1 MNRTGTVILL
11 TICCTAHGASAQATP
26 EAATLRQDCRVYRQ
40 ALLTGEPA
48 TRRAEALERVN
59 LCADAAK
66 IFVDWLG
73 SLRTETSPA
82 QFTDFRSEVSGVR
95 DGRLFVRALTMA
107 QDRGASPTARVIALL
122 VVLDQQG
129 YSWSAT
135 FTDVT
140 TRGRYCGLP
149 PVADPDT
156 RVLTPLPADYM
167 AQSLAITGRLAADST
182 EPSVVRNAAACVDRY
197 LQLRNTVYR
206 DEPPAL
212 HP

>member
-1 MNRTGTVILL
+1 MNHTGTMILL
-11 TICCTAHGASAQATP
+11 AICCAAHGASAQATP
-26 EAATLRQDCRVYRQ
+26 DAATLRQDCRVYRQ

-48 TRRAEALERVN
+48 TRRTEALERVN
-59 LCADAAK
+59 LCGDAAN

-73 SLRTETSPA
+73 SLRMATSPD
-82 QFTDFRSEVSGVR
+82 QFTGFRSEVSGVR
-95 DGRLFVRALTMA
+95 DGRLFVRALAMA
-107 QDRGASPTARVIALL
+107 QDRGASPTARVIGLL

-135 FTDVT
+135 FADVT

-149 PVADPDT
+149 PVADPDA

-167 AQSLAITGRLAADST
+167 AQSLAVAGQLTADST
-182 EPSVVRNAAACVDRY
+182 APSVVRNAAACVERY

-206 DEPPAL
+206 TSSP
-212 HP
+212 

>member
-1 MNRTGTVILL
+1 MNRTGTLILL
-11 TICCTAHGASAQATP
+11 TICCAAHGASAQATP
-26 EAATLRQDCRVYRQ
+26 DAAKLRDDCRVYRQ

-48 TRRAEALERVN
+48 SRRAEALERVN
-59 LCADAAK
+59 LCGDAAN
-66 IFVDWLG
+66 ILVDWLG
-73 SLRTETSPA
+73 SLRMATSPD
-82 QFTDFRSEVSGVR
+82 QFTGFRSEVSGVR
-95 DGRLFVRALTMA
+95 DGLLFAKALTMA

-135 FTDVT
+135 FADVA

-182 EPSVVRNAAACVDRY
+182 APSVVRNAAACVERY

-206 DEPPAL
+206 TSSP
-212 HP
+212 